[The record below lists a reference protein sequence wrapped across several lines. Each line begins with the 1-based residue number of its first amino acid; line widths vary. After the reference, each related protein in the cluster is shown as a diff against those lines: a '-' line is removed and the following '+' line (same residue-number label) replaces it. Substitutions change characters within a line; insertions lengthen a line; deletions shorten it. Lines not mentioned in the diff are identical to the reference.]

1 MLRPAGCSSGRG
13 DCARGGR
20 SARRCGSGMGTAC
33 VLRRSRGSLGMSCAR
48 ITPAVRFCWNVLRS
62 ITPAVRFCWNVL
74 RSDHAG
80 RAVLSECPA
89 FDYACLAVLSR
100 CPVFDHACC
109 LPHSA
114 KQDGLRGVPFLFPP
128 WVEIAGR
135 AFSSV
140 VRLSDFMGSLR
151 ACAFSGGD
159 PDGGRRDEGTE
170 RRGERSRRQGVRALF
185 VITLALICFPRGVRW
200 GSAPQTAPMSLRLSG
215 LSSFDSRR
223 GCAWRGEGVRGE
235 RSVIFRSRPCG
246 W

>member
-1 MLRPAGCSSGRG
+1 MRLRHGNRVRPVPV
-13 DCARGGR
+13 ARFFR
-20 SARRCGSGMGTAC
+20 N
-33 VLRRSRGSLGMSCAR
+33 VRRSDHAR
-48 ITPAVRFCWNVLRS
+48 HAVLLECSAL
-62 ITPAVRFCWNVL
+62 
-74 RSDHAG
+74 DHAG

-200 GSAPQTAPMSLRLSG
+200 GSAPQTAPKSLRLSG

-235 RSVIFRSRPCG
+235 RSVIFRSPPCG